1 MEKQDIRHEGMRIG
15 GEKVVTEKV
24 IEVRYPYTNEV
35 VGTVPAGTSEHAA
48 KAFKIASN
56 YKTYLS
62 RDERSHV
69 LRRTSEMISERK
81 KYVAT

>member
-1 MEKQDIRHEGMRIG
+1 MEKQDIRHEGIRIG

-48 KAFKIASN
+48 KAFKIASD
-56 YKTYLS
+56 YKP
-62 RDERSHV
+62 
-69 LRRTSEMISERK
+69 
-81 KYVAT
+81 